1 MKTIKLSAIKP
12 NENNPRYITEEKFE
26 KLVNSIIMFPKM
38 MQLRPMVIKDKTL
51 LGGNMRRKAIA
62 EIANRIE
69 ADNLTKKQKESIL
82 ENAAVF
88 DLVKVGEIP
97 ADWVANADDLTGEQ
111 QQEFIVKD
119 NVGFGSWDWDALANE
134 WDAGELAEWGLD
146 TWQPEEVPDYDIL
159 DDDDETESQIDSM
172 SNGVKKAIQI
182 EFDIQDY
189 EGAAALVKFWRERK
203 AYVGGMILEYL
214 KSEKEKL

>member
-38 MQLRPMVIKDKTL
+38 MQLRPMVIKDNVL

-97 ADWVANADDLTGEQ
+97 ADWVANADDLTEEQ

-146 TWQPEEVPDYDIL
+146 LPGMEEEAEEREVDIS
-159 DDDDETESQIDSM
+159 DDLQERFVLE
-172 SNGVKKAIQI
+172 VEC
-182 EFDIQDY
+182 EFEKELQSLFSDMKNKGY
-189 EGAAALVKFWRERK
+189 KCKV
-203 AYVGGMILEYL
+203 L
-214 KSEKEKL
+214 KS

>member
-1 MKTIKLSAIKP
+1 MKNSKMKTIKLSAIKP

-38 MQLRPMVIKDKTL
+38 MQLRPMVIKDNVL
-51 LGGNMRRKAIA
+51 LGGNMRRKAIE
-62 EIANRIE
+62 EIANRMRNG
-69 ADNLTKKQKESIL
+69 NLTEKQHGSL
-82 ENAAVF
+82 LQNSAVF

-97 ADWVANADDLTGEQ
+97 ADWVANADDLTEQQ

-146 TWQPEEVPDYDIL
+146 LPGVVDVDYSEKNKEIDV
-159 DDDDETESQIDSM
+159 DDFEDKICIKLEYTSD
-172 SNGVKKAIQI
+172 
-182 EFDIQDY
+182 DY
-189 EGAAALVKFWRERK
+189 ELVKN
-203 AYVGGMILEYL
+203 ALL
-214 KSEKEKL
+214 KIAATPEQAVWKLLKID

>member
-38 MQLRPMVIKDKTL
+38 MQLRPMVIKDNVL
-51 LGGNMRRKAIA
+51 LGGNMRRKAIE
-62 EIANRIE
+62 EIANRMRNG
-69 ADNLTKKQKESIL
+69 NLTEKQHGSL
-82 ENAAVF
+82 LQNAAVF

-97 ADWVANADDLTGEQ
+97 ADWVANADDLTEQQ

-146 TWQPEEVPDYDIL
+146 LPGMEEEAEEREVDISDNL
-159 DDDDETESQIDSM
+159 QERFVLE
-172 SNGVKKAIQI
+172 VEC
-182 EFDIQDY
+182 EF
-189 EGAAALVKFWRERK
+189 
-203 AYVGGMILEYL
+203 
-214 KSEKEKL
+214 EKELEILFNEMKNKGYKCKILTF